1 MPAGTVAPVSTR
13 GTVSSLVLAGKPAL
27 AVDVGADGSTGPLSE
42 ATDPVPWSFLAHGL
56 KLLPGFLGVA
66 MPDDTRLRLVLRAG
80 RVTLVTPGGAE
91 VLAVAVDDLP
101 DGWLDAVG
109 EHGGVL
115 VFVGRDLDLVGAE
128 DAPEVGAALHAAAVA
143 GRVVGGI
150 VELDLLAGG

>member
-1 MPAGTVAPVSTR
+1 MSTR

-27 AVDVGADGSTGPLSE
+27 AVDVGADGRRGPLTAE
-42 ATDPVPWSFLAHGL
+42 GDPVPWSFLAHGL

-66 MPDDTRLRLVLRAG
+66 MPDGTRLSLALRAG
-80 RVTLVTPGGAE
+80 RVTLVTAGGAE
-91 VLAVAVDDLP
+91 VLAVPVDDLP

-115 VFVGRDLDLVGAE
+115 VFVGRDLDLVEAE
-128 DAPEVGAALHAAAVA
+128 EAAEVGGALHDAAVA